1 MASSRVL
8 AVLFLAAF
16 ASNVEAVNLGKMKSA
31 AAASV
36 NPIRKVTSLL
46 QGITKKVT
54 AEIEAKEK
62 LYDEYMC
69 YCKTSDGTLAG
80 SITASENK
88 IPKVASSIEADS
100 AKKAQ
105 TEMEL
110 KKAQIGRSE
119 AKEQIAKAEKL
130 RASQAETFASES
142 GDLKTNIAALSKAIP
157 AIESGMSGA
166 FLQTSGAATLRRLT
180 MSNIDI
186 SPSERD
192 LLSSFLMV
200 GQHEGYVPKS
210 GEIVGILKTIKDEM
224 SAELADITEAEKGSV
239 ADFEGLI
246 AAKKKEIASLTKAI
260 ETKSVLI
267 GELGVA
273 IVQQEADLENTK
285 ESLAEDQ
292 AFLANLEENCATKT
306 SEWEEFKKMSNEELV
321 ALADTIKMLSDDDAL
336 ELFKKALPSPS
347 LLQVQVQAKDVLQ
360 EAHKLLAVHR
370 HRRDYR
376 LDLISL
382 TLHGKQ
388 ADFSK
393 VLKMID
399 DMIALLK
406 DEQTSD
412 ETKVADC
419 KRSLEEASDEATS
432 LSHTASDLQKAIDEM
447 MERKASL
454 VDEIATFVSDIESLD
469 KSVVEA
475 TSQRKTEHEAYVAEI
490 NDNKAA
496 VEIIT
501 LAKNRLQKFYNPG
514 LYKEPPTTTSQP
526 GVKFSD
532 LVLVQDSEH
541 KKMAQRKQNS
551 SAVIALIDAILKDM
565 AKEMQEAEFAEK
577 ANQEDYETFMEDSKA
592 KRAADSKAL
601 EAHESAKAD
610 LDARL
615 VKHTDELKS
624 TKVGEM
630 NNAQYTAE
638 VHHDCDWLMQ
648 NLAIRKEARADE
660 IDSLEK
666 AKAVLSGADYSFLQ
680 TGRSTH
686 KYLRASARQV
696 SRASQIVM
704 KA

>member
-142 GDLKTNIAALSKAIP
+142 GDLKTNIAALRKAIP

-200 GQHEGYVPKS
+200 GQHDGYVPKS
-210 GEIVGILKTIKDEM
+210 GEITGILKTIKDEM
-224 SAELADITEAEKGSV
+224 TAELADISEAEKGAIS
-239 ADFEGLI
+239 DFEGLV

-267 GELGVA
+267 GELGVSIA
-273 IVQQEADLENTK
+273 QQENDLENTK

-292 AFLANLEENCATKT
+292 SFLANLDENCAAKTK
-306 SEWEEFKKMSNEELV
+306 EWEEFTKMSNEELV
-321 ALADTIKMLSDDDAL
+321 ALADTIKMLTSDDSL
-336 ELFKKALPSPS
+336 ELFKKTLPAAASFM
-347 LLQVQVQAKDVLQ
+347 QVQTTTKVVRQRALQ
-360 EAHKLLAVHR
+360 
-370 HRRDYR
+370 
-376 LDLISL
+376 SL
-382 TLHGKQ
+382 SALKSNDPSFDFIQMALHGGQMGFDKI
-388 ADFSK
+388 
-393 VLKMID
+393 VKMID
-399 DMIALLK
+399 ALMAELKKDQADDDAKKAYCEDQFDIADDKKKGLEQDM
-406 DEQTSD
+406 SD
-412 ETKVADC
+412 
-419 KRSLEEASDEATS
+419 
-432 LSHTASDLQKAIDEM
+432 
-447 MERKASL
+447 
-454 VDEIATFVSDIESLD
+454 LD
-469 KSVVEA
+469 KSISDGEEVMSTLTAEIADLKKQIKELDEQVAEA
-475 TSQRKTEHEAYVAEI
+475 TKTRKEEHDDFVETIAG
-490 NDNKAA
+490 NKAA
-496 VEIIT
+496 KEI
-501 LAKNRLQKFYNPG
+501 LAFAMNRLNKFYNPN
-514 LYKEPPTTTSQP
+514 LYVAPPKVEVEFSQVR
-526 GVKFSD
+526 GVAAPPPPP
-532 LVLVQDSEH
+532 E
-541 KKMAQRKQNS
+541 A
-551 SAVIALIDAILKDM
+551 DM
-565 AKEMQEAEFAEK
+565 AYKKKEESKGVISMIDTIIKDLDKEDLEMKGEEK
-577 ANQEDYETFMEDSKA
+577 GAQSMYEKYMADAADKRATMSKA
-592 KRAADSKAL
+592 SVEKDSAL
-601 EAHESAKAD
+601 ASTESDVMTDKETLTTKKGELMD
-610 LDARL
+610 LE
-615 VKHTDELKS
+615 KY
-624 TKVGEM
+624 VGSLHGE
-630 NNAQYTAE
+630 
-638 VHHDCDWLMQ
+638 CDWL
-648 NLAIRKEARADE
+648 LKYHETRAAARTGE
-660 IDSLEK
+660 MESLDK
-666 AKAVLSGADYSFLQ
+666 AKAVLSGADYS
-680 TGRSTH
+680 
-686 KYLRASARQV
+686 
-696 SRASQIVM
+696 
-704 KA
+704 

>member
-16 ASNVEAVNLGKMKSA
+16 VSNVEAVNLGKMKSA

-88 IPKVASSIEADS
+88 IPKVASNIESDT

-105 TEMEL
+105 TEAAL
-110 KKAQIGRSE
+110 KDAQVGRVE

-130 RASQAETFASES
+130 RASQAEKFSSES
-142 GDLKTNIAALSKAIP
+142 SDLKTNIAALGKAIP

-180 MSNIDI
+180 ESNIDI

-336 ELFKKALPSPS
+336 ELFKKTLPAASS
-347 LLQVQVQAKDVLQ
+347 FMQVQTTTKAVRQRALQSLSSLKSKDPRFDFIQ
-360 EAHKLLAVHR
+360 MA
-370 HRRDYR
+370 
-376 LDLISL
+376 
-382 TLHGKQ
+382 LHGGQMGFDKII
-388 ADFSK
+388 
-393 VLKMID
+393 KMID
-399 DMIALLK
+399 ALMAELKKDQADDDAKKAYCEDQFDISDDKKKGLEQDMSDLDAQISNGEETMSTLKSELADLTTEIKALDSQVAEATKARTEEHADFVETLAGNKAAKELLSFAMNRLNKFYRPNLYKAPPKVEVAALAQSDVAPPPPPEADLSYSKKEESTGVMALIETIIKDLEKEDIEMTGEEKGAQSMYEKFMADAAEKRATMSQASVEKDSALAETETDVATVKGSLKEKKTEAMALAKYVSSLHGECDWLLK
-406 DEQTSD
+406 YHGTRAAARTGE
-412 ETKVADC
+412 
-419 KRSLEEASDEATS
+419 
-432 LSHTASDLQKAIDEM
+432 
-447 MERKASL
+447 
-454 VDEIATFVSDIESLD
+454 IESLD
-469 KSVVEA
+469 
-475 TSQRKTEHEAYVAEI
+475 
-490 NDNKAA
+490 
-496 VEIIT
+496 
-501 LAKNRLQKFYNPG
+501 
-514 LYKEPPTTTSQP
+514 
-526 GVKFSD
+526 
-532 LVLVQDSEH
+532 
-541 KKMAQRKQNS
+541 
-551 SAVIALIDAILKDM
+551 
-565 AKEMQEAEFAEK
+565 
-577 ANQEDYETFMEDSKA
+577 
-592 KRAADSKAL
+592 
-601 EAHESAKAD
+601 
-610 LDARL
+610 
-615 VKHTDELKS
+615 
-624 TKVGEM
+624 
-630 NNAQYTAE
+630 
-638 VHHDCDWLMQ
+638 
-648 NLAIRKEARADE
+648 
-660 IDSLEK
+660 K
-666 AKAVLSGADYSFLQ
+666 AKAVLSGADYSLIQ
-680 TGRSTH
+680 VEPSVHLRGA
-686 KYLRASARQV
+686 LRA
-696 SRASQIVM
+696 
-704 KA
+704 

>member
-88 IPKVASSIEADS
+88 IPKVASNIESDT

-105 TEMEL
+105 TEAAL
-110 KKAQIGRSE
+110 KDAQVGRVE

-130 RASQAETFASES
+130 RASQAEKFSSES
-142 GDLKTNIAALSKAIP
+142 SDLETNIAALGKAIP

-180 MSNIDI
+180 ESNIDI

-200 GQHEGYVPKS
+200 DQHEGYVPKS

-336 ELFKKALPSPS
+336 ELFKKTLPAASS
-347 LLQVQVQAKDVLQ
+347 FMQVQTTTKAVRQRALQSLSSLKSKDPRFDFIQ
-360 EAHKLLAVHR
+360 MA
-370 HRRDYR
+370 
-376 LDLISL
+376 
-382 TLHGKQ
+382 LHGGQMGFDKI
-388 ADFSK
+388 
-393 VLKMID
+393 VKMID
-399 DMIALLK
+399 ALMAELKKDQAHDDAKKAYCEDQFDISEDKKKGLEQDMSDLDAQISNGEEAISTFKSELADLATQIKALDTQVAEATKARTEEHADFVETMAGNKAATELLSFAVNRLNKFYRPNLYKAPPKVEVAVLSQSGVAPPPPPEADLGYKKKEESKGVMALIETIIKDLEKEDLEMTGEEKGSQSMYEKFMAEAAEKRATMSQASVDKESALAETESDVLVSKDSFKEKKGAAMGLAKYVGSLHGECDWLLK
-406 DEQTSD
+406 YHGTRAAARTGE
-412 ETKVADC
+412 
-419 KRSLEEASDEATS
+419 
-432 LSHTASDLQKAIDEM
+432 
-447 MERKASL
+447 
-454 VDEIATFVSDIESLD
+454 IESLD
-469 KSVVEA
+469 
-475 TSQRKTEHEAYVAEI
+475 
-490 NDNKAA
+490 
-496 VEIIT
+496 
-501 LAKNRLQKFYNPG
+501 
-514 LYKEPPTTTSQP
+514 
-526 GVKFSD
+526 
-532 LVLVQDSEH
+532 
-541 KKMAQRKQNS
+541 
-551 SAVIALIDAILKDM
+551 
-565 AKEMQEAEFAEK
+565 
-577 ANQEDYETFMEDSKA
+577 
-592 KRAADSKAL
+592 
-601 EAHESAKAD
+601 
-610 LDARL
+610 
-615 VKHTDELKS
+615 
-624 TKVGEM
+624 
-630 NNAQYTAE
+630 
-638 VHHDCDWLMQ
+638 
-648 NLAIRKEARADE
+648 
-660 IDSLEK
+660 K
-666 AKAVLSGADYSFLQ
+666 AKAVLSGADYSLIQ
-680 TGRSTH
+680 MEPAVH
-686 KYLRASARQV
+686 LSA
-696 SRASQIVM
+696 AHH
-704 KA
+704 A

>member
-1 MASSRVL
+1 MAHSPML
-8 AVLFLAAF
+8 AVLLLAAV
-16 ASNVEAVNLGKMKSA
+16 ANVEGLNLGKVNSA
-31 AAASV
+31 VAASA

-46 QGITKKVT
+46 KGIEKKVSE
-54 AEIEAKEK
+54 EIKAKEK

-69 YCKTSDGTLAG
+69 YCKNSDGTLAA
-80 SITASENK
+80 SISTSENK

-336 ELFKKALPSPS
+336 ELFKKTLPAASS
-347 LLQVQVQAKDVLQ
+347 FMQVQTTTKAVRQRALQSLSSLKSKDPRFDFIQ
-360 EAHKLLAVHR
+360 MA
-370 HRRDYR
+370 
-376 LDLISL
+376 
-382 TLHGKQ
+382 LHGGQMGFEKII
-388 ADFSK
+388 
-393 VLKMID
+393 KMID
-399 DMIALLK
+399 GLMAELKTDQTDDDAKKAYCEDQFDISDDKKKGLEQDMSDLDAQISNGEETMSTLKSELADLTTEIKALDSQVAEATKARTEEHADFVETLAGNKAAKELLSFAMNRLNKFYRPNLYKAPPKVEVAALSQSGVAPPPPPEADLGYKKKEESKGVMALIETIIKDLEKEDLELTGEEKGAQSMYEKFMADAAEKRATMSKASVDKESALAETETDVMTAKDSLKGKKGEVMDLGKYVSSLHGECDWLLK
-406 DEQTSD
+406 YHDTRAAARTGE
-412 ETKVADC
+412 
-419 KRSLEEASDEATS
+419 
-432 LSHTASDLQKAIDEM
+432 
-447 MERKASL
+447 
-454 VDEIATFVSDIESLD
+454 IESLD
-469 KSVVEA
+469 
-475 TSQRKTEHEAYVAEI
+475 
-490 NDNKAA
+490 
-496 VEIIT
+496 
-501 LAKNRLQKFYNPG
+501 
-514 LYKEPPTTTSQP
+514 
-526 GVKFSD
+526 
-532 LVLVQDSEH
+532 
-541 KKMAQRKQNS
+541 
-551 SAVIALIDAILKDM
+551 
-565 AKEMQEAEFAEK
+565 
-577 ANQEDYETFMEDSKA
+577 
-592 KRAADSKAL
+592 
-601 EAHESAKAD
+601 
-610 LDARL
+610 
-615 VKHTDELKS
+615 
-624 TKVGEM
+624 
-630 NNAQYTAE
+630 
-638 VHHDCDWLMQ
+638 
-648 NLAIRKEARADE
+648 
-660 IDSLEK
+660 K
-666 AKAVLSGADYSFLQ
+666 AKAVLSGADYSLIQ
-680 TGRSTH
+680 VEPAVHLSGA
-686 KYLRASARQV
+686 LRA
-696 SRASQIVM
+696 
-704 KA
+704 